1 MRLEILE
8 RGHRLRTKA
17 VLTLIQL
24 VSRQPVVDAV
34 KLALYR
40 PDFYGAG
47 PLTHEAMRGPSAW
60 SIGDRE
66 LMAAFVS
73 KVNECQFCVAAHSAT
88 SSLWYGDHAKVA
100 ATLADLETAPIDEP
114 LRATLRMLGKLA
126 REHSVDPADMRAV
139 LAEGISP
146 RQIEDALAVC
156 LAFNITDRLADAFN
170 FSVASPA
177 AMNAGARYLLTRGY
191 R

>member
-1 MRLEILE
+1 MRLTILD

-17 VLTLIQL
+17 LLALVRL

-40 PDFYGAG
+40 PEFYGAG
-47 PLTHEAMRGPSAW
+47 QLTHEAMRGSSAW

-73 KVNECQFCVAAHSAT
+73 RVNECQFCIAAHSAT
-88 SSLWYGDHAKVA
+88 SGLWYGDHAKVA
-100 ATLADLETAPIDEP
+100 ATLADVETAPIDEP
-114 LRATLRMLGKLA
+114 LRATLRILGKLT
-126 REHSVDPADMRAV
+126 REHSVDPDDIRAV
-139 LAEGISP
+139 LAEGVSP
-146 RQIEDALAVC
+146 EQIEDALAVC
-156 LAFNITDRLADAFN
+156 LAFNITDRLADAFD
-170 FSVASPA
+170 FSVASPE
-177 AMNAGARYLLTRGY
+177 AMNAGARYLLKRGY